1 MKPPIAHRTTSAH
14 LQAAYPFVAEGGL
27 PCSRVYVG
35 RDLFGSSFV
44 FDPWQLYQQRIITGL
59 NMLVLGMIGRGK
71 SALIK
76 SFLLRSVLHGRKG
89 VVFDVKGE
97 YTALA
102 EALGCAPLRLA
113 PGGTVRLN
121 PLDGRSSAREQAEL
135 VEALAATALTRPLRP
150 EERTA
155 LELAL
160 AEGRNRRCE
169 ATLPQ
174 VVDVLLSPTAAM
186 AGAIHTTPDAMA
198 VSCREVALELR
209 RLCDG
214 ALAGMF
220 DGPTTAGVDF
230 TAPLV
235 VVDLSAVYHSAA
247 LPVVM
252 TCVAAWLQAALGS
265 DDAHRMVVMDES
277 WRMFSHLPIAAWM
290 QQSFKL
296 SRASGTMNVLVMHR
310 LSDLASAGAA
320 GSHQVRL
327 AEGLL
332 ADTETRVI
340 YGQPPS
346 EIEQARELLGLS
358 DTEAKLLPQ
367 LPRGQAL
374 WTVGGRSFLVEHRLS
389 ASELALVDTDARMN
403 AAASLVSAH

>member
-1 MKPPIAHRTTSAH
+1 
-14 LQAAYPFVAEGGL
+14 
-27 PCSRVYVG
+27 VG

-59 NMLVLGMIGRGK
+59 NVLVLGMIGRGK
-71 SALIK
+71 SALVK
-76 SFLLRSVLHGRKG
+76 SLLLRSVLHGIRG

-97 YTALA
+97 YSPLA
-102 EALGCAPLRLA
+102 EALGCTPLRLA
-113 PGGTVRLN
+113 PGGQIRLN
-121 PLDGRSSAREQAEL
+121 PLDPRSSAREQAEL
-135 VEALAATALTRPLRP
+135 VEALAATALARPLRP
-150 EERTA
+150 QERTA

-160 AEGRNRRCE
+160 GHAREVGE
-169 ATLPQ
+169 ATLPR
-174 VVDVLLSPTAAM
+174 VVDALLDPSTDM

-198 VSCREVALELR
+198 SSCREAALELR

-230 TAPLV
+230 AAPLV
-235 VVDLSAVYHSAA
+235 IVDLSAVYHSPA

-252 TCVAAWLQAALGS
+252 TCVAAWMQTALAA
-265 DDAHRMVVMDES
+265 DDGTRRMVVMDES
-277 WRMFSHLPIAAWM
+277 WRMFSHLAIASWM

-296 SRASGTMNVLVMHR
+296 SRSSGTMNVLVMHR

-340 YGQPPS
+340 YGQPAS
-346 EIEQARELLGLS
+346 EVDHARELLGLS

-374 WTVGGRSFLVEHRLS
+374 WKVGTRSFLVEHRLS
-389 ASELALVDTDARMN
+389 PAELDLVDTDSRMRTKGLL
-403 AAASLVSAH
+403 AAV